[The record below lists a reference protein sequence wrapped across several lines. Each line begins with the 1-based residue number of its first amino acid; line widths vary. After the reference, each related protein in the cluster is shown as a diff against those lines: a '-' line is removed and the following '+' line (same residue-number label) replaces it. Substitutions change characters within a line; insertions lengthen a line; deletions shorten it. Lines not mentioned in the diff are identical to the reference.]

1 MKKFVLI
8 LSIIIIG
15 VFVSC
20 ESDEVSFPDFD
31 YSAVYFAYQSPIRT
45 LVLGDDDVFDNSL
58 DNQHKFI
65 IMATLAGVY
74 NNNNNITIGVRVDNS
89 LVSNL
94 KFETV
99 GGNDVVAL
107 PSNYYNLPSN
117 MQIVIPPGRMMGG
130 LEIELTD
137 AFFADNASFTTNYVI
152 PLIMENVNGADTIL
166 SGETAEGIERG
177 AAIRTFSEHWSVEPK
192 DYTLYAI
199 KYINPW
205 HGNYLR
211 RGTEVVDGTT
221 EYVYSEEFV
230 ERDQV
235 CSAVTRSRNEVAI
248 RLNATGADRVNIPF
262 EMLLKFDDN
271 NDCVIS
277 SANDAATITG
287 SGTFVKG
294 GDEWG
299 GKKRNVIHL
308 QYKVEFP
315 GSSHEFTDTL
325 VIRDRGV
332 KMETFQPVY
341 LIP

>member
-8 LSIIIIG
+8 ISIIMIG

-20 ESDEVSFPDFD
+20 QSDEVTFPDFD

-58 DNQHKFI
+58 DNQHRFI

-74 NNNNNITIGVRVDNS
+74 NNTNNITIGVRVDNS

-94 KFETV
+94 KFETA

-107 PSNYYNLPSN
+107 PSNYYNLPAN
-117 MQIVIPPGRMMGG
+117 MQITIPPGSMMGG

-152 PLIMENVNGADTIL
+152 PLLMENVNGADTIL

-177 AAIRTFSEHWSVEPK
+177 AAIRTIAEHWSVEPK
-192 DYTLYAI
+192 DYTLYAV

-211 RGTEVVDGTT
+211 RGTEVVDGAT

-235 CSAVTRSRNEVAI
+235 CSAVTRSRNSVAI
-248 RLNATGADRVNIPF
+248 NLNATGVNRVNIPF
-262 EMLLKFDDN
+262 ELLLNFDDSGN
-271 NDCVIS
+271 CVIS
-277 SANDAATITG
+277 SANEAATITG
-287 SGTFVKG
+287 NGTFVRE

-299 GKKRNVIHL
+299 GKKRNVLHL
-308 QYKVEFP
+308 QYTVEFP
-315 GSSHEFTDTL
+315 GSTHEFSDTL

-341 LIP
+341 VTP